1 MFGLIKSFFALKNNF
16 YLITIGNKSESKNG
30 SKEEIIQLPLSVG
43 FQNTGA
49 IPKTKSV
56 KDGKI
61 YYILKNFIIY
71 KLIY

>member
-1 MFGLIKSFFALKNNF
+1 MVWSKFLLKL
-16 YLITIGNKSESKNG
+16 YIYIIIIIGNKSESKNG

-61 YYILKNFIIY
+61 YYIIKEFIMYWLKY
-71 KLIY
+71 